1 VRLQKYREKSDKPL
15 TALSLL
21 FLFVLIAQLLL
32 RNGTTVSTG
41 LEYLNWFIWL
51 IFAVDYLICLYLSE
65 SKKNWIVKHP
75 LELLI
80 VVVPFFRPLRLL
92 RALPLVMQLFQK
104 GKVNLS
110 GQALRIAFFGL
121 ILLIVPATLLLYVAE
136 SPVSD
141 SKITNWGDAAWWA
154 ITTVTTVGYGDIY
167 PVTAVG
173 RILSAIVMILGISFV
188 GILTASIASWFVQ
201 SGQEVTE
208 SELSQVL
215 AKLDKLEKEIADIGK
230 SGSTKHGD

>member
-1 VRLQKYREKSDKPL
+1 MRLQKYREKSDKPL

>member
-1 VRLQKYREKSDKPL
+1 MRLQKYREKSDKPL

-21 FLFVLIAQLLL
+21 FLFVLIAQLFI
-32 RNGTTVSTG
+32 RKGTTVSIG
-41 LEYLNWFIWL
+41 LEYLNWLIWL

-141 SKITNWGDAAWWA
+141 SKIANWGDAAWWA

-173 RILSAIVMILGISFV
+173 RILSAIVMLLGISFV

-201 SGQEVTE
+201 SSQVVTE

-215 AKLDKLEKEIADIGK
+215 AKLDKLENDIAKLGETKKE
-230 SGSTKHGD
+230 